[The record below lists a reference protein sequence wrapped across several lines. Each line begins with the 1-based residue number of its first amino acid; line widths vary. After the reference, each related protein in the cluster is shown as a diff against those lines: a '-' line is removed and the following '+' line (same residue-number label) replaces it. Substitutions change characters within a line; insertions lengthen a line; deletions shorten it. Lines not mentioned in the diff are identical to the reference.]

1 MHPPSP
7 SPPSLAHQ
15 PSPSSLSPC
24 PSKVDHAAS
33 RGGALQVILRPG
45 TVVRDNLAECRACQL
60 SALATDVSS
69 LAAVAVW
76 SEATSASHPVAG
88 VTVHA
93 SGTLF
98 ARNGLSAARVASFTP
113 VTMGG
118 GGDIMVTAVH
128 TAASPG
134 STRGGVTVT
143 AYNVSSTG
151 SAGGSL
157 LVLARP
163 PAEATPAQQAS
174 VPISVS
180 VHASTF
186 AGTLLLPPVAALLP
200 SGSVQVSNTTVQG
213 GGGGVSVGG
222 EGSKLVVQDCLFK
235 GTQWEQRGTGV
246 TCSLG
251 AACSVLG
258 SVFEDCHGA
267 FTTVVLSG
275 WADAVQPV
283 VAAHVWSPQR
293 LDRQQWAVPSLQW
306 TLACCKWMGV
316 PFDAALQSLVLPLP
330 PPQPLPSLSLL
341 PCCTL
346 VL

>member
-1 MHPPSP
+1 MSALPSP
-7 SPPSLAHQ
+7 LPPSLAHQ
-15 PSPSSLSPC
+15 APSPPPSPC
-24 PSKVDHAAS
+24 SSKVDHAAS

-45 TVVRDNLAECRACQL
+45 TVVRDNHAECRACDL

-113 VTMGG
+113 VTLGG
-118 GGDIMVTAVH
+118 GGDIMVTALH

-134 STRGGVTVT
+134 SARGGVSVT
-143 AYNVSSTG
+143 AHNVSSTG

-163 PAEATPAQQAS
+163 PAGGTPAQLAS
-174 VPISVS
+174 VPTSVS
-180 VHASTF
+180 VHTSTF

-200 SGSVQVSNTTVQG
+200 YGSIQISNTTVQG

-222 EGSKLVVQDCLFK
+222 EGSKLLVQNCLFK
-235 GTQWEQRGTGV
+235 DTQWQQRGTGV

-267 FTTVVLSG
+267 FTTAVLLG
-275 WADAVQPV
+275 W
-283 VAAHVWSPQR
+283 
-293 LDRQQWAVPSLQW
+293 
-306 TLACCKWMGV
+306 G
-316 PFDAALQSLVLPLP
+316 
-330 PPQPLPSLSLL
+330 
-341 PCCTL
+341 
-346 VL
+346 